1 MTTNDPAALYG
12 PWDIAGH
19 QVRIDFTRGIR
30 LVAERDGEPLRAIP
44 NSVRQSEE
52 MAWVKL
58 TLEAAKNHYRNLIT
72 LVEDAMV
79 ESIPFSNE
87 DLALLALD
95 PVGRSLLERILVR
108 MGEVIGRPVPEDWL
122 LESGAGELYRLEG
135 PVIVQH
141 PLPLERNGTLVAWDR
156 WLNRQPFEQPFKQIR
171 RELFTPN
178 DADRAHRT
186 FSARWAEEEVRWDQA
201 RALLESRGW
210 YRVTKSGAE
219 RKFQSTRLTAHLEF
233 RTLASRS
240 FDRDHVVLNRA
251 FFLPTGEIPNNKENP
266 GLPLSEVSPVVF
278 SETIRDWGL
287 IGSVAGVERTS

>member
-1 MTTNDPAALYG
+1 VTTNDPTALYG
-12 PWDIAGH
+12 PWEIAGC
-19 QVRIDFTRGIR
+19 QVRIDFSHGIR
-30 LVAERDGEPLRAIP
+30 LVAERDGERLRAVP
-44 NSVRQSEE
+44 NAVRQSEE

-58 TLEAAKNHYRNLIT
+58 TVEAAKGHYRNLIA

-79 ESIPFSNE
+79 EGIPFSSE

-108 MGEVIGRPVPEDWL
+108 MGDVVGRPVPDEWL
-122 LESGAGELYRLEG
+122 LEAGNGDLYRLEA
-135 PVIVQH
+135 PVLVQH
-141 PLPLERNGTLVAWDR
+141 PLPLEQSGTLPSWDR

-178 DADRAHRT
+178 DADRANRT

-201 RALLESRGW
+201 RALLEGRGW

-219 RKFQSTRLTAHLEF
+219 RKFRTTRLTAYLEF
-233 RTLASRS
+233 RTPAART
-240 FDRDHVVLNRA
+240 FDREHVVLNRA
-251 FFLPTGEIPNNKENP
+251 FFLPSGELPVNKENP
-266 GLPLSEVSPVVF
+266 GLPLSEVSPIVF

>member
-1 MTTNDPAALYG
+1 MTANDPTALYG

-19 QVRIDFTRGIR
+19 QVRIDFSRGIR
-30 LVAERDGEPLRAIP
+30 LVAERDGERLRALP
-44 NSVRQSEE
+44 NAVRVSDE

-58 TLEAAKNHYRNLIT
+58 TLDAAKNHHRNLST
-72 LVEDAMV
+72 LIEDAMV
-79 ESIPFSNE
+79 EGIPFSNE

-95 PVGRSLLERILVR
+95 PIGRSLSARILVR
-108 MGEVIGRPVPEDWL
+108 MGDLIGRPVPDEWL
-122 LESGAGELYRLEG
+122 LEAAGGDFYRLDG
-135 PVIVQH
+135 PVLVQH
-141 PLPLERNGTLVAWDR
+141 PLPLDAEGTLLSWDR

-171 RELFTPN
+171 RELFRPN
-178 DADRAHRT
+178 EADRTHRT

-219 RKFQSTRLTAHLEF
+219 RRFRSTRLTAHLEF
-233 RTLASRS
+233 RTPASRK

-251 FFLPTGEIPNNKENP
+251 FFLPTDEIPNNKENP